1 MFGVMFRGMAVG
13 VTEAVPGVSGS
24 TVAMILG
31 IYERLI
37 YSLSILTTNQRK
49 KSLPFLFV
57 FGLGMVIG
65 FALSVFLIDYLLKT
79 YRTPTLTFFIGII
92 VGFLPYLWKETIKL
106 SKQKLKIKHYIII
119 LLFLCLVILGQLLG
133 CMSNID
139 LSNLSLADYLFF
151 VVAGFVASTALV
163 LPGISGALVLTIFG
177 IYEIAMD
184 SLTSLNFPI
193 VLAVGSGVVM
203 GILFSSKLIRY
214 LLENFKIETYAA
226 MIGLVS
232 GSIYAILS
240 NLDNAFDKQTIF
252 LSLITFLAGVS
263 FLIILK
269 QIQFNKYEY
278 NY

>member
-1 MFGVMFRGMAVG
+1 
-13 VTEAVPGVSGS
+13 
-24 TVAMILG
+24 
-31 IYERLI
+31 
-37 YSLSILTTNQRK
+37 
-49 KSLPFLFV
+49 
-57 FGLGMVIG
+57 
-65 FALSVFLIDYLLKT
+65 
-79 YRTPTLTFFIGII
+79 
-92 VGFLPYLWKETIKL
+92 
-106 SKQKLKIKHYIII
+106 
-119 LLFLCLVILGQLLG
+119 
-133 CMSNID
+133 
-139 LSNLSLADYLFF
+139 
-151 VVAGFVASTALV
+151 
-163 LPGISGALVLTIFG
+163 
-177 IYEIAMD
+177 MD

-193 VLAVGSGVVM
+193 FLAVGSGVVM

-214 LLENFKIETYAA
+214 LLENFKIEIYAA

>member
-133 CMSNID
+133 GMSNID